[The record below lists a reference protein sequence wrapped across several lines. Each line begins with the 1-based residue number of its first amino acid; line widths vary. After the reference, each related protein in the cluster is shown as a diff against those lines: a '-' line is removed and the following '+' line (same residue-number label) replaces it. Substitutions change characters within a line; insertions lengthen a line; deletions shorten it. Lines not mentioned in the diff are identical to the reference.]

1 MAIHI
6 VTEANRCLN
15 CKKPM
20 CQQGCPVHTSIPVVI
35 QLFKQNR
42 LMEAGEM
49 LFENNPLSAVCSIVC
64 NHEKQCAGN
73 CIRGRKDTPVHFSS
87 IEAYISDTYL
97 DRMIVNKPEMKKD
110 KKAAVIGRSL
120 VIGRPVGMML
130 MHENATVVNC
140 HTRTVDVPSITRQ
153 ADILIAAAGQ
163 LHSVKPD
170 FTNPDQVVVDVGIN
184 WDEAKGGISG
194 DVDFDAVEP
203 LVRAISPVPGGVG
216 SVTTCVLASHVI
228 EAAARTL

>member
-110 KKAAVIGRSL
+110 KKAAVIGCGPAGMTVARSPSGPKPL
-120 VIGRPVGMML
+120 WSFEYAVSWLCCVMRP
-130 MHENATVVNC
+130 
-140 HTRTVDVPSITRQ
+140 
-153 ADILIAAAGQ
+153 IAISVTI
-163 LHSVKPD
+163 SVKP
-170 FTNPDQVVVDVGIN
+170 
-184 WDEAKGGISG
+184 
-194 DVDFDAVEP
+194 
-203 LVRAISPVPGGVG
+203 
-216 SVTTCVLASHVI
+216 SVTTS
-228 EAAARTL
+228 AR